1 MTAEGTDLYSVTKE
15 IHFCY
20 GHRLLNHRGKCQHL
34 HGHNARAV
42 IRLESESLDP
52 LGMVVDFSDI
62 GDYVKAWLDAEID
75 HNMLLSREDP
85 ALPLLERAGERVY
98 VTEENPTA
106 EHIARLIYEYVEK
119 GGYPVVEV
127 AIYETES
134 AFASYR
140 RP

>member
-20 GHRLLNHRGKCQHL
+20 GHRLLNHRGKCRHL